1 MTESSRV
8 LTVPEAEIIEPSR
21 VPRVLKAQMTE
32 SSGVPRVPISE
43 TTESS
48 RVPMFVS
55 PVQPALLPGSP
66 HTDGFHV
73 LIIGLPQGR
82 EQGRVSKRANTPA
95 RQSTLKYPILRRLPE
110 TTRNCHT

>member
-82 EQGRVSKRANTPA
+82 EQGRVLEEQIHQLGSQLSNTPYNA
-95 RQSTLKYPILRRLPE
+95 DSPK
-110 TTRNCHT
+110 